1 MALSNCILD
10 TWPKWV
16 LQTDNSDQGQTL
28 LGCLFVL
35 QRIEVIS
42 SGLELL
48 PLGFIVVRV
57 GEQESSIALA
67 SETLDNVLID
77 NPISFLRSHFHN
89 VSPLADIVDTFLND
103 DLWGTLNKDANLAGL
118 AWVLYDSRGA
128 LALRIEWQFED
139 DFILLSLLD
148 QLLSVHFAL
157 GKILDE
163 ADFGHISCGLLHA
176 IIVCLNE
183 RCRVPNDTLSDEL

>member
-1 MALSNCILD
+1 MALSHSILD

-35 QRIEVIS
+35 QSIEVVS

-48 PLGFIVVRV
+48 PLGFIVVCV
-57 GEQESSIALA
+57 GEQESSIAFA

-77 NPISFLRSHFHN
+77 DPVSFLRSHFHN
-89 VSPLADIVDTFLND
+89 VAPLADVVDTFLNY
-103 DLWGTLNKDANLAGL
+103 DLWGALDKDTNLASL

-128 LALRIEWQFED
+128 LAF
-139 DFILLSLLD
+139 
-148 QLLSVHFAL
+148 
-157 GKILDE
+157 
-163 ADFGHISCGLLHA
+163 
-176 IIVCLNE
+176 
-183 RCRVPNDTLSDEL
+183 